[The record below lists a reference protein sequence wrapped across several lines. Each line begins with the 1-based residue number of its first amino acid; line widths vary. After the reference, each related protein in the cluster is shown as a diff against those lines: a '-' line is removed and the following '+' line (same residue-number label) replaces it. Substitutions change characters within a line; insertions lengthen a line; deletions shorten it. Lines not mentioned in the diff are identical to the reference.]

1 MRKKNFLIVIM
12 TFIILSFSF
21 VTQLVPFTQDTTVL
35 AEPKNA
41 FDDEDD
47 IPPFYNC

>member
-12 TFIILSFSF
+12 TFIILSLSF
-21 VTQLVPFTQDTTVL
+21 VTQLVSFTQDTTVL